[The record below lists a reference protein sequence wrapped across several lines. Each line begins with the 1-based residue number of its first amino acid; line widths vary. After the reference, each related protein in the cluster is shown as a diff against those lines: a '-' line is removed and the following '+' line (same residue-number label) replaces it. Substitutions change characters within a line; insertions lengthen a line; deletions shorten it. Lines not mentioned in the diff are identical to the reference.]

1 MSKQVIYHLIPQEE
15 KFLSR
20 LDQRLKQCRTAILA
34 SAFFTFKAYKSLK
47 ESIQTALENGA
58 KLQFLL
64 GRFDFVTEP
73 RAIQKLFDL
82 EDKYPKQ
89 VGVFFDADYG
99 FHYKL
104 AIFKWP
110 KKSVVIIGSSNLTP
124 KGLDSIG
131 EVNLEIIGNERVY
144 RQAYEDLVSRI
155 KVAVSA
161 KDHIKEYERRYRNA
175 KKFRRQRGRWHRAG
189 IALWRPVK
197 RRPIPTAEPEGEKFT
212 FCWRGS
218 PELDKRIL
226 RDVSRHLAKRIGHEF
241 SNQWFDYGSIKY
253 EQLFT
258 EGHEFVLVDKYTLSL
273 GFAYCERKYRVL
285 NERDSQN
292 VIVHYR
298 FRRGW
303 KTSYATNADLIEAA
317 YRIGLRSSRTTVQSS
332 VAERLK
338 KYLIH
343 RNKLT
348 S

>member
-1 MSKQVIYHLIPQEE
+1 MSGQAYYFIPQEE

-20 LDQRLKQCRTAILA
+20 LDQRLKQCRTAIFA
-34 SAFFTFKAYKSLK
+34 SAFFTFKAYESLK
-47 ESIQTALENGA
+47 ESIQTALNHGA
-58 KLQFLL
+58 KLQFLI

-73 RAIQKLFDL
+73 RALQQLL
-82 EDKYPKQ
+82 NLADKYPKQ
-89 VGVFFDADYG
+89 VSVFFDADYG

-104 AIFKWP
+104 AVFKWP

-131 EVNLEIIGNERVY
+131 EVNLEIVGNERVY

-155 KVAVSA
+155 KSAMPA
-161 KDHIKEYERRYRNA
+161 KDHIKEYESRYKNA
-175 KKFRRQRGRWHRAG
+175 KKFRRQRSRWHRSG

-197 RRPIPTAEPEGEKFT
+197 RRPIPAAEPESEKFT
-212 FCWRGS
+212 FCWRGR

-226 RDVSRHLAKRIGHEF
+226 QDVRKHLAERIGHEF
-241 SNQWFDYGSIKY
+241 SNQWFDYGGIKY
-253 EQLFT
+253 DHLFT
-258 EGHEFVLVDKYTLSL
+258 EDHEFVLVDKYTRSL

-285 NERDSQN
+285 NERDNQN

-303 KTSYATNADLIEAA
+303 KTSYATYADLIEAVDK
-317 YRIGLRSSRTTVQSS
+317 IGLQNSKTIVRSA

-338 KYLIH
+338 KYLRH
-343 RNKLT
+343 RNKLAA
-348 S
+348 